1 MPIKEMIMHSIH
13 LHDVHIPK
21 GPNLF
26 ALSVGEVIWFSLA
39 TFFFLLSWFVGGDD
53 FRDSIGGNVGL
64 AVMLAGLVIGAIM
77 CAVTK
82 PEK

>member
-1 MPIKEMIMHSIH
+1 MHSIRM
-13 LHDVHIPK
+13 HDVHIPK

-26 ALSVGEVIWFSLA
+26 ALSVVEVFWFSIA
-39 TFFFLLSWFVGGDD
+39 IFFFLLSWMVGGDD
-53 FRDSIGGNVGL
+53 FENSIGGSISLTTLV
-64 AVMLAGLVIGAIM
+64 AGLVIGAIL

>member
-1 MPIKEMIMHSIH
+1 MRSIH
-13 LHDVHIPK
+13 LHDVHFPK

-26 ALSVGEVIWFSLA
+26 ALSVGEVVWFSLA
-39 TFFFLLSWFVGGDD
+39 IVFFLLSWMVGGDD

-64 AVMLAGLVIGAIM
+64 VVLLAGLVIGAIL

-82 PEK
+82 PKS